1 MCCVSNNPHQPV
13 QIAIIV
19 FGVSIT
25 ATKISILCLY
35 HRLFPTPLFRSA
47 TILLGIVC
55 VLWLIAIESIFIT
68 KCVSMTSFWVNWT
81 QAYTCIDFK
90 RYFLAGNITETI
102 LDFGILCL
110 PLQVVSSLQLP
121 LRQKMVLYMTFL
133 VGGL

>member
-1 MCCVSNNPHQPV
+1 MCCVSNIPHQPV
-13 QIAIIV
+13 QIALIV

-47 TILLGIVC
+47 TISLGVVC
-55 VLWLIAIESIFIT
+55 VLWLVAIESIFII
-68 KCVSMTSFWVNWT
+68 KCVSMTSFWVNWM
-81 QAYTCIDFK
+81 QARTCINFK
-90 RYFLAGNITETI
+90 RYFLAANITETL

-121 LRQKMVLYMTFL
+121 PRQKMVLYMTFL